1 MDSKAKEISQNR
13 GRGVKERPDLRRP
26 QQYPMCSE
34 QQELDPFGGGD
45 RPSSVKDTTDWTNE
59 AKPDLDGSTSQL
71 SLNENSLS
79 NLISKNVSSENSINS
94 KLSPYAKE
102 FIPRSQPPKANEVT
116 LSPYAKEFVPSLN
129 YRDPQVEP
137 EEFEIIDDSYPIQEL
152 KNFLFQVTL
161 CPEKFD
167 RQLKFLTNVLN
178 QWLTDEEILHS
189 IVNIIFEESVHEPNF
204 RYNGAKLCNHL
215 SQHLISPS
223 GVPKFRYI
231 LLTRCQEEHLRHKD
245 LAKTQDKNGYL
256 RGFALFMAELYSQL
270 EVCRK
275 EKLHSLGTG
284 LLEILDTLLKLS
296 SPEHLKCACQ
306 ILKCVGAHLEDQ
318 EKNPRNTKPKTVN
331 LDDIFH
337 SLENIIKS
345 GTCKTDMRGMISS
358 VLELRAH
365 DWGRTPSP
373 ATSTSIEPVMDTT
386 RLNEPVFY
394 GPDGLPITPEEALF
408 LESQRLS
415 PDYGDDDYDD
425 DLYENDEMDEVIQ
438 EAYEEFLR
446 STGQ

>member
-1 MDSKAKEISQNR
+1 MDSKANEISQTR

-26 QQYPMCSE
+26 QHFAMCE
-34 QQELDPFGGGD
+34 QQELNPFGGGD
-45 RPSSVKDTTDWTNE
+45 RPSSVKDNTNWTNE
-59 AKPDLDGSTSQL
+59 TKPELDGSTSQL
-71 SLNENSLS
+71 SSLNQNSIS
-79 NLISKNVSSENSINS
+79 TFISKNVSSENSLNS
-94 KLSPYAKE
+94 TLSPYAKE
-102 FIPRSQPPKANEVT
+102 FIPRSQPPKSNE
-116 LSPYAKEFVPSLN
+116 
-129 YRDPQVEP
+129 Q
-137 EEFEIIDDSYPIQEL
+137 EEFDLLDESYPIQEL

-167 RQLKFLTNVLN
+167 RQIKFLTNVLN
-178 QWLTDEEILHS
+178 QWLTDEETLHS

-215 SQHLISPS
+215 SHHLISPS
-223 GVPKFRYI
+223 DVPKFRSV
-231 LLTRCQEEHLRHKD
+231 LLRRCQEEHQRHKE

-256 RGFALFMAELYSQL
+256 RGFALFMAELFSQL
-270 EVCRK
+270 EVSQNNVK
-275 EKLHSLGTG
+275 ERILTLGIG

-296 SPEHLKCACQ
+296 SSDHLKCACQ

-318 EKNPRNTKPKTVN
+318 ERNIRSRSISLDYIFQSLKNISESGNCKS
-331 LDDIFH
+331 DI
-337 SLENIIKS
+337 KA
-345 GTCKTDMRGMISS
+345 MISS

-365 DWGRTPSP
+365 DWGRTSLP
-373 ATSTSIEPVMDTT
+373 ATSTSVEPVVDST

-415 PDYGDDDYDD
+415 PDYGDDEYDD
-425 DLYENDEMDEVIQ
+425 DLYENDEMDDVIQ